1 MTCYGCSI
9 EVAEHKY
16 LKCKTCKFA
25 FCFACLKVPH
35 NQSLAKEA
43 IESLKCPACTNVT
56 RRRVN
61 DNTPIQQSSGNDTS
75 SFMLDDDS
83 MNMSCDNPKQISSPD
98 PASHLKKS
106 ANLSIE
112 TISQL
117 FDAKLSPTSNFMMNL
132 RAALREDVKTLV
144 NAEVSTAIQ
153 LLKDDFTTTT
163 DFLAAE
169 QSDIKSEIKRRDETI
184 KTLESSNLE
193 LQNQIREI
201 SGRLSTMEKISRD
214 CNVEVQAVPEKRSEN
229 VLTIFKNIC
238 ETLKVPIVETEI
250 RACRRVSKVNSNS
263 DRPRNILVTLSSPR
277 QRDLVIS
284 AALRYNKAHPNE
296 KLNSVNAG
304 IIGQSSRIYVN
315 EHLSSDS
322 KKLHASARA
331 FAKEKSYKYVWVRFG
346 RIFVRKADDCDA
358 IQIRNLECIK
368 KLEQV
373 ELNNLSNKSK

>member
-1 MTCYGCSI
+1 
-9 EVAEHKY
+9 
-16 LKCKTCKFA
+16 
-25 FCFACLKVPH
+25 
-35 NQSLAKEA
+35 N
-43 IESLKCPACTNVT
+43 
-56 RRRVN
+56 RVY
-61 DNTPIQQSSGNDTS
+61 
-75 SFMLDDDS
+75 
-83 MNMSCDNPKQISSPD
+83 
-98 PASHLKKS
+98 
-106 ANLSIE
+106 
-112 TISQL
+112 
-117 FDAKLSPTSNFMMNL
+117 
-132 RAALREDVKTLV
+132 V
-144 NAEVSTAIQ
+144 
-153 LLKDDFTTTT
+153 
-163 DFLAAE
+163 
-169 QSDIKSEIKRRDETI
+169 
-184 KTLESSNLE
+184 
-193 LQNQIREI
+193 
-201 SGRLSTMEKISRD
+201 
-214 CNVEVQAVPEKRSEN
+214 
-229 VLTIFKNIC
+229 FKNIC

-373 ELNNLSNKSK
+373 ELNNLSNKNK